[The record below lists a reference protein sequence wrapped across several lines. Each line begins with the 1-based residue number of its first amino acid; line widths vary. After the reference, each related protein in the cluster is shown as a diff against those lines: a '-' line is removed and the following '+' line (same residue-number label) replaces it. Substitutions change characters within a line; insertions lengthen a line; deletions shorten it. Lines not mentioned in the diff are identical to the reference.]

1 MERSYYSKLMEEFL
15 QDENILGKLTK
26 NPQFS
31 SDGEQRNAWMEQID
45 FLKKVFKNLKSG
57 HIIFEYV
64 IPRMGKRADVI
75 LIYSGLVFVIEFK
88 VGAEKYEKS
97 AIDQVWDYALDL
109 KNFQKASHNI
119 KLVPILVATSAPNID
134 NTFEQDDDGDFRFSD
149 GTWIFNQF
157 RGSKWMKIKK
167 KSNMDYLKNAY
178 RVLLTRARQG
188 MIIFIPKGNA
198 SDHTRDPKYYDET
211 YEYLKKVGIQEI

>member
-1 MERSYYSKLMEEFL
+1 MERSYYSKLIEEFL

-31 SDGEQRNAWMEQID
+31 SDGEQRNAWIEQID

-57 HIIFEYV
+57 HILFEYV
-64 IPRMGKRADVI
+64 IPRMGKRVDVI

-119 KLVPILVATSAPNID
+119 KLDQL
-134 NTFEQDDDGDFRFSD
+134 Q
-149 GTWIFNQF
+149 IFH
-157 RGSKWMKIKK
+157 
-167 KSNMDYLKNAY
+167 
-178 RVLLTRARQG
+178 
-188 MIIFIPKGNA
+188 IFLHQP
-198 SDHTRDPKYYDET
+198 
-211 YEYLKKVGIQEI
+211 